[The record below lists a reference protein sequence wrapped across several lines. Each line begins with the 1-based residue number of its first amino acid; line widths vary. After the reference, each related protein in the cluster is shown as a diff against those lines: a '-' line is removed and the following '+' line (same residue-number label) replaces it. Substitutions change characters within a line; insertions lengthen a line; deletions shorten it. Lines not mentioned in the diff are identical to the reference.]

1 MKKTSRLLLK
11 QIKSGA
17 KSFPALVLT
26 GPRRCG
32 KTYLLGHGL
41 AQAHYVLLEDPD
53 VLARVRADPRAF
65 VDALKLPVI
74 LDEIQNAPELFGYV
88 RTRIDAQ
95 PRKMGQWFFTGSQEA
110 PLMQG
115 VVESMAGRTAIFQ
128 LLPLSLEESERVT
141 PLHGG
146 YPEVL
151 AKPANRRLWFSSYIQ
166 TYLERDVRALLSV
179 RDLSTFRRFISLL
192 ATRHAQSLN
201 RTDLASPLG
210 VSIPTI
216 GEWLSVLETTGLIL
230 LVPPYFENA
239 GKRLIK
245 APKLYFTDSG
255 LVCHLLGIESQAELK
270 RSPFLGAIT
279 EGIVAAELAKALI
292 NRGLRRELYY
302 FRDQQGL
309 EVDFVLPFAGGTYLI
324 EVKATSTPLPAM
336 AKPMLAL
343 AKALAP
349 KQTQSILVYSE
360 TRSTPAMTALAPG
373 VSAMTLR
380 QLLASLAKLR
390 PA

>member
-11 QIKSGA
+11 QIKSA
-17 KSFPALVLT
+17 TKSFPAIVLT
-26 GPRRCG
+26 GPRRSG

-41 AQAHYVLLEDPD
+41 PQAHYVLLEDPD

-65 VDALKLPVI
+65 IDSLELPVI

-115 VVESMAGRTAIFQ
+115 VVESMAGRAAVFQ
-128 LLPLSLEESERVT
+128 LLPLSIEESELVT
-141 PLHGG
+141 PLNGG

-151 AKPANRRLWFSSYIQ
+151 AKPANRRLWFSSYMQ
-166 TYLERDVRALLSV
+166 TYLERDVRALLNV

-210 VSIPTI
+210 VSVPTI
-216 GEWLSVLETTGLIL
+216 GEWMSVLETTGLIL

-245 APKLYFTDSG
+245 APKIYFTDSG
-255 LVCHLLGIESQAELK
+255 LVCHLLGIESQSELI
-270 RSPFLGAIT
+270 RSPFLGAIM
-279 EGIVAAELAKALI
+279 EGIVAAELAKVLI

-309 EVDFVLPFAGGTYLI
+309 EVDFVLPFAGSTYLI

-336 AKPMLAL
+336 AKPLMAL
-343 AKALAP
+343 TQALAP
-349 KQTQSILVYSE
+349 RQTQSILVHGE
-360 TRSTPAMTALAPG
+360 TRSTPAMITLAPG
-373 VSAMTLR
+373 VSAMTLK
-380 QLLASLAKLR
+380 QLIASLAKLR
-390 PA
+390 